1 MGLVLPYTN
10 GGWSHAEAAADAA
23 LQVGRRTHALLLNHM
38 QRYSFNPTGALRWK
52 RDVTEYTD
60 CMKELGMAAVNER
73 MDELAALANILV
85 VSPDSLLGLVDGS
98 LRLSHQQ
105 ALKFIKLREDS
116 KTAKVQGQP
125 LLSLFAAD

>member
-1 MGLVLPYTN
+1 
-10 GGWSHAEAAADAA
+10 
-23 LQVGRRTHALLLNHM
+23 
-38 QRYSFNPTGALRWK
+38 
-52 RDVTEYTD
+52 
-60 CMKELGMAAVNER
+60 MAAVNER

-85 VSPDSLLGLVDGS
+85 VLPDSLLGLVDGS

>member
-1 MGLVLPYTN
+1 
-10 GGWSHAEAAADAA
+10 
-23 LQVGRRTHALLLNHM
+23 
-38 QRYSFNPTGALRWK
+38 
-52 RDVTEYTD
+52 
-60 CMKELGMAAVNER
+60 MAAVNER

-85 VSPDSLLGLVDGS
+85 VLPDSLLGLVDGS

-105 ALKFIKLREDS
+105 ALKFIRLREDS